1 MVDGSSHADI
11 LTIASL
17 MLTLYWKDGNNSKLI
32 RIVDDKDVSWIMLVL
47 SKLPD
52 NDLLVVLDTAPATDI
67 GNTPYMSSELPRT
80 EDSRTE
86 NVIID
91 LNAFESPNTVIHI
104 RVGSMFRQK
113 SVLKKAIYM
122 LALNSSFELVTVR
135 SNRTSFDIRCKD
147 PSCPWYLRASVPCR
161 PSDVINYMKIHHS
174 VNISYDKAWR
184 GREIALNSIRGTP
197 EDSYAMLSAF
207 SDALIRNNPGT
218 YTAEEADDE
227 GRFKF
232 YFMALAASID
242 AWNYCVPVI
251 SVDGAAMKNKYL
263 GTLIS
268 TCTIDGNSQIVPLPF
283 AVVDSENDLSWSWFF
298 RNLKAVFGEHNE
310 MLIVSDAYK
319 SIENG
324 FNAVYEI
331 AEHGLCAFHLLK
343 NLKKN
348 HKSLPMEDSFN
359 KCARTYTLLEFEYY
373 MRQLEQ
379 LSPSMRHE
387 LEAVGRHKWA
397 RAFFKRKRY
406 QVITTNISESMNSTL
421 KEQRELPVIGLLE
434 SIRSLI
440 QKWFYERRIKWSFQR
455 TQLSIYAEDLIR
467 ESLAQSHSMNIYP
480 VDQHEFEVHHRK
492 EQFVVNI
499 LNRTCSCR
507 QWDLDLIPCS
517 HACRAL
523 STRNLNLHLYTD
535 KFYYV
540 SNLINLYKKGTRSIG
555 TVNQIKNTHQG
566 GNDGILPPQVKR
578 PAGRPKKKRFTSFLE
593 KKASVRCSRC
603 GKKGHNCKS
612 CKEPI

>member
-1 MVDGSSHADI
+1 MALQRVKTVFHGRWIESCRYIDYRLLDVYVPVSSSFQEFVNCIQHRLFPNSEVSI
-11 LTIASL
+11 CT
-17 MLTLYWKDGNNSKLI
+17 LTLYWKDGNNSKLI

-52 NDLLVVLDTAPATDI
+52 NDLLIVVDTAPATDI
-67 GNTPYMSSELPRT
+67 GNTPYMSSKLPRT
-80 EDSRTE
+80 EDSRTK

-113 SVLKKAIYM
+113 TVLKKAIYM

-147 PSCPWYLRASVPCR
+147 PSCPWYLRASVFKKSDIWIIRKFTDTHLCSVDVVKNDHKQATSWIVSECTKLIFKTNDKAPCR
-161 PSDVINYMKIHHS
+161 PSDVINYMKIHHG

-184 GREIALNSIRGTP
+184 GREIALNSIKGTP
-197 EDSYAMLSAF
+197 EDSYAMLFAF

-232 YFMALAASID
+232 YFMALVASID
-242 AWNYCVPVI
+242 AWNYGVPVI
-251 SVDGAAMKNKYL
+251 SVDGAAMKNNYL

-268 TCTIDGNSQIVPLPF
+268 ACTIDGNSQIVPLAF

-298 RNLKAVFGEHNE
+298 RNLKTVFREHNE
-310 MLIVSDAYK
+310 MVIVSDAHK

-348 HKSLPMEDSFN
+348 HKSLHMKDLFN
-359 KCARTYTLLEFEYY
+359 KCARAYTPLEFEYY
-373 MRQLEQ
+373 VRQLEQ

-397 RAFFKRKRY
+397 RAFFRRKRY
-406 QVITTNISESMNSTL
+406 QVITTNISESMNATL
-421 KEQRELPVIGLLE
+421 KEQRELPVIG
-434 SIRSLI
+434 
-440 QKWFYERRIKWSFQR
+440 F
-455 TQLSIYAEDLIR
+455 
-467 ESLAQSHSMNIYP
+467 
-480 VDQHEFEVHHRK
+480 
-492 EQFVVNI
+492 
-499 LNRTCSCR
+499 
-507 QWDLDLIPCS
+507 
-517 HACRAL
+517 
-523 STRNLNLHLYTD
+523 
-535 KFYYV
+535 
-540 SNLINLYKKGTRSIG
+540 
-555 TVNQIKNTHQG
+555 
-566 GNDGILPPQVKR
+566 
-578 PAGRPKKKRFTSFLE
+578 
-593 KKASVRCSRC
+593 
-603 GKKGHNCKS
+603 
-612 CKEPI
+612 

>member
-1 MVDGSSHADI
+1 
-11 LTIASL
+11 
-17 MLTLYWKDGNNSKLI
+17 
-32 RIVDDKDVSWIMLVL
+32 
-47 SKLPD
+47 
-52 NDLLVVLDTAPATDI
+52 
-67 GNTPYMSSELPRT
+67 
-80 EDSRTE
+80 
-86 NVIID
+86 
-91 LNAFESPNTVIHI
+91 
-104 RVGSMFRQK
+104 
-113 SVLKKAIYM
+113 
-122 LALNSSFELVTVR
+122 
-135 SNRTSFDIRCKD
+135 
-147 PSCPWYLRASVPCR
+147 
-161 PSDVINYMKIHHS
+161 MKIHHG
-174 VNISYDKAWR
+174 VYISYDKAWR

-227 GRFKF
+227 
-232 YFMALAASID
+232 AT
-242 AWNYCVPVI
+242 
-251 SVDGAAMKNKYL
+251 KNKYL

-268 TCTIDGNSQIVPLPF
+268 ACTIDGNSQIVPLAF

-310 MLIVSDAYK
+310 MVIVSDAHK
-319 SIENG
+319 SIENE
-324 FNAVYEI
+324 FNDVYEI

-359 KCARTYTLLEFEYY
+359 KCARAYTPLEFEYY

-397 RAFFKRKRY
+397 RAFFRRKRY

-421 KEQRELPVIGLLE
+421 KEQRELPIIGLLE

-440 QKWFYERRIKWSFQR
+440 QKWFYECRTKWSFQR
-455 TQLSIYAEDLIR
+455 TQLSISAEDMIR
-467 ESLAQSHSMNIYP
+467 ESLAQSRSMNIYP

-517 HACRAL
+517 HACIAL

-540 SNLINLYKKGTRSIG
+540 SNLINLYKKGTRPIG
-555 TVNQIKNTHQG
+555 TVNQIRNTHQG

-603 GKKGHNCKS
+603 GKKGHNCRS

>member
-1 MVDGSSHADI
+1 MV
-11 LTIASL
+11 
-17 MLTLYWKDGNNSKLI
+17 
-32 RIVDDKDVSWIMLVL
+32 
-47 SKLPD
+47 
-52 NDLLVVLDTAPATDI
+52 
-67 GNTPYMSSELPRT
+67 
-80 EDSRTE
+80 
-86 NVIID
+86 
-91 LNAFESPNTVIHI
+91 
-104 RVGSMFRQK
+104 
-113 SVLKKAIYM
+113 
-122 LALNSSFELVTVR
+122 
-135 SNRTSFDIRCKD
+135 
-147 PSCPWYLRASVPCR
+147 
-161 PSDVINYMKIHHS
+161 
-174 VNISYDKAWR
+174 
-184 GREIALNSIRGTP
+184 
-197 EDSYAMLSAF
+197 
-207 SDALIRNNPGT
+207 
-218 YTAEEADDE
+218 
-227 GRFKF
+227 
-232 YFMALAASID
+232 
-242 AWNYCVPVI
+242 
-251 SVDGAAMKNKYL
+251 
-263 GTLIS
+263 
-268 TCTIDGNSQIVPLPF
+268 
-283 AVVDSENDLSWSWFF
+283 
-298 RNLKAVFGEHNE
+298 
-310 MLIVSDAYK
+310 IVSDAHK

-324 FNAVYEI
+324 FNTVYEI

-359 KCARTYTLLEFEYY
+359 KCARAYTPLEFEYY

-421 KEQRELPVIGLLE
+421 KKQRELPVMGLLE

-440 QKWFYERRIKWSFQR
+440 QKWFYERRTKWRFQR
-455 TQLSIYAEDLIR
+455 TQLSIYAEDMIR
-467 ESLAQSHSMNIYP
+467 ESLAQSRSMNIYP

-517 HACRAL
+517 YACIAL

-540 SNLINLYKKGTRSIG
+540 SNLINLYKKRTCPIG
-555 TVNQIKNTHQG
+555 TVNQIRNTHQG
-566 GNDGILPPQVKR
+566 GNDGILPPHVKR

-603 GKKGHNCKS
+603 GKGHNCRS